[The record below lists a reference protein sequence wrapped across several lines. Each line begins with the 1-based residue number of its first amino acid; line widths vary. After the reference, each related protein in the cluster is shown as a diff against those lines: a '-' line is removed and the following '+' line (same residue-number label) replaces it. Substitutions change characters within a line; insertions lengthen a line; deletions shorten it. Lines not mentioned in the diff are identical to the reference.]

1 MFLKVMTLTGVAL
14 CLSLPAMAQQTSQ
27 SSSSS
32 DSTSAIGTPTP
43 GMSASSIRNHLMQ
56 DLKKAGYTD
65 VKIVPASFVAEAKD
79 KQGHPVTMLIS
90 PNSFTT
96 ITAVPQST
104 STNSSTSS
112 SKANG
117 SGTSTASNK

>member
-1 MFLKVMTLTGVAL
+1 MFLKVMTSAGVAL

-27 SSSSS
+27 SSSS
-32 DSTSAIGTPTP
+32 DSTSTIGTPAP

-79 KQGHPVTMLIS
+79 KQGHPVTMMIS
-90 PNSFTT
+90 PDSFTT
-96 ITAVPQST
+96 ITEVPQST
-104 STNSSTSS
+104 STTS
-112 SKANG
+112 SKASG
-117 SGTSTASNK
+117 SETSTASNK